1 MSDFESQAQSDPAAS
16 NSPEKDKGRRRSMM
30 VAAFGTIVEWYDFSI
45 FFYVATILTK
55 EFFGDRPDSL
65 LLTLGVGAAGFLF
78 RPLGAMV
85 FGHLGDRVG
94 RKSALVVSAVLMAVA
109 MLGIAVMPGY
119 DTIGIWAGVGMV
131 FFRCLSGFSV
141 GAEYTGIMVFLMESA
156 GSKRRGLAASWAAAN
171 SEVGAL
177 LAVGSGALLA
187 STLSAEAMSSWGWR
201 VLFILGA
208 LLAALMIPLR
218 RMMEETDTFKRLQA
232 AEKAK
237 QLQTKQLQA
246 KGDDPVVSRG
256 RSPLLIAFLQQP
268 RAILVAFLI
277 SSIGSVSYFLNI
289 TYVPTYI
296 EEVSQVENSGS
307 LALGTIAAVVA
318 IVITPFFGIASDRFG
333 RKRTL
338 AVLMAVF
345 ILTTIPAYA
354 LLADGNSGVAIFG
367 VAFLAV
373 PAAGWSAVAAA
384 MVPEQFTG
392 TSRFSGM
399 AIGYNVATVLFGGL
413 SPLIATA
420 LMSSTGLTLA
430 PAIYA
435 TVIVVVA
442 GVPTLF
448 LARNMAG
455 RPLAEVDRDKDLV
468 PA

>member
-1 MSDFESQAQSDPAAS
+1 MSDFEAQAQSDPAVS
-16 NSPEKDKGRRRSMM
+16 NSPEKEKGRRRSMM

-109 MLGIAVMPGY
+109 MLGIAIMPGY
-119 DTIGIWAGVGMV
+119 ETIGIWAGVGMV

-177 LAVGSGALLA
+177 LAVGSGAFLA

-201 VLFILGA
+201 VLFIFGA

-232 AEKAK
+232 AEKTKRAQNAK
-237 QLQTKQLQA
+237 SDK
-246 KGDDPVVSRG
+246 PVVSRG

-296 EEVSQVENSGS
+296 EEVSHVKNSGS

-318 IVITPFFGIASDRFG
+318 IVITPLFGLASDRFG

>member
-1 MSDFESQAQSDPAAS
+1 MSDFESQAQSDPAVS
-16 NSPEKDKGRRRSMM
+16 NSPEKEKGRRRSMM

-109 MLGIAVMPGY
+109 MLGIAIMPGY

-156 GSKRRGLAASWAAAN
+156 GSRRRGLAASWAAAN

-177 LAVGSGALLA
+177 LAVGSGAFLA

-232 AEKAK
+232 AEK
-237 QLQTKQLQA
+237 TKQAQNA
-246 KGDDPVVSRG
+246 KSDKPAVAHS

-296 EEVSQVENSGS
+296 EEVSHVKNSGS

-318 IVITPFFGIASDRFG
+318 IVITPLFGLASDRFG
-333 RKRTL
+333 RKKTL

-455 RPLAEVDRDKDLV
+455 RPLAEVDRDKELV
-468 PA
+468 SA